1 MKIEALRCPKIRK
14 AVMLKNIIAIFIC
27 LISVSCVSLALERT
41 QFGVHDENASNRID
55 RANTIIFHYKNKE
68 YRAIEKILLDDL
80 NTYQADAYA
89 KQHILNELA
98 ELYSHYILDLE
109 KAVEADKQI
118 LELGNVSDNGNNYI
132 LRHITANNKVLGDE
146 LYKTKYHD
154 INSSGIL
161 VKAKTR
167 LNRNE
172 QLIKAE
178 PVSLSKVYDKKTIE
192 QYLNNIKSDIQKTY
206 KNTPDRYELVSR
218 LIRAEYELYRITGD
232 KKVVSE
238 GYRYF
243 LTGEMKPENI
253 YFSEIDFISFAD
265 YLQIAF
271 ENSKK
276 MTFAEYSLSTV
287 YKPYFNM
294 KWDKWDKWGQM
305 GTNGGQMVSGLEN

>member
-1 MKIEALRCPKIRK
+1 MKIESLRCPKIRK
-14 AVMLKNIIAIFIC
+14 TVKLKNIIAIFIC
-27 LISVSCVSLALERT
+27 IISASCVSFEKT
-41 QFGVHDENASNRID
+41 QFGVQDANIANRID

-132 LRHITANNKVLGDE
+132 LRHITANNKVLGDA

-154 INSSGIL
+154 ISSSGIL

-167 LNRNE
+167 LNMDD

-178 PVSLSKVYDKKTIE
+178 PVSRSKVYDKKTVE
-192 QYLNNIKSDIQKTY
+192 QYINNIKGDIQKTY
-206 KNTPDRYELVSR
+206 KNTPDRYELISR

-232 KKVVSE
+232 KKVVSA

-243 LTGEMKPENI
+243 LTGEMNPENI

-276 MTFAEYSLSTV
+276 MTFAEFSLSTV

-294 KWDKWDKWGQM
+294 R
-305 GTNGGQMVSGLEN
+305 NHENRWLYNKLVNTYIN